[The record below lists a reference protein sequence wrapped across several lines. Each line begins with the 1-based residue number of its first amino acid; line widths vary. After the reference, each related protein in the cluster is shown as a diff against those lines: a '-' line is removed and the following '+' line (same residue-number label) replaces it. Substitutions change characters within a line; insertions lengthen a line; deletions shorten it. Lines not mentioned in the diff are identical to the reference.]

1 MNIVDY
7 KTQIDTL
14 TSNLIKEYNKI
25 EDLYIKSKNSSYTEL
40 NDINNINSSI
50 TDCLQQ
56 KIDAINSLEKDI
68 LKYKDKEREHLKQID
83 ELKSTIESIQVEK
96 EETNKFD
103 MLRIQ
108 SKELVAKD
116 KEIERL
122 KKDVERLK
130 EKNTPKVNIDIIPTN
145 MMTSGW
151 SPTSSENPKISDVEP
166 LKLEVD
172 EVDEIDEVKEV
183 KEEAVN
189 EASNDDKDD
198 KDDNDEE
205 CEYSVIVYRKH
216 EYYLDPDN
224 KVYEINDNE
233 EVGKCIGS
241 WVKQTS
247 GKFKV
252 VKN

>member
-68 LKYKDKEREHLKQID
+68 LKYKEKEREHLKQID

-130 EKNTPKVNIDIIPTN
+130 GKNTPKVNIDIIPTN

-151 SPTSSENPKISDVEP
+151 SPTSSENPKVSDVEP

-172 EVDEIDEVKEV
+172 EIDEVDEVKEV

-189 EASNDDKDD
+189 EASNDDKD
-198 KDDNDEE
+198 DEE

>member
-68 LKYKDKEREHLKQID
+68 LKYKDREREHIKQID

-130 EKNTPKVNIDIIPTN
+130 GKNTPKPKVNIDIIPTN

-151 SPTSSENPKISDVEP
+151 STTSSVNPKISGIEP

-172 EVDEIDEVKEV
+172 AVDEVKEV
-183 KEEAVN
+183 KEEVVN
-189 EASNDDKDD
+189 EYDDKDKGKD
-198 KDDNDEE
+198 KDNDEE

>member
-151 SPTSSENPKISDVEP
+151 SPTSSENPKVSDVEP

-172 EVDEIDEVKEV
+172 EVDEVDEV

-189 EASNDDKDD
+189 EDNKDDDK
-198 KDDNDEE
+198 DEE

-241 WVKQTS
+241 WVKQES

-252 VKN
+252 VKT

>member
-56 KIDAINSLEKDI
+56 KIDDINSLEKDI
-68 LKYKDKEREHLKQID
+68 LKYKEKEREHLKQID

-130 EKNTPKVNIDIIPTN
+130 EKNTPKPKVNIDIIPTN

-151 SPTSSENPKISDVEP
+151 SPTSSENPKVSDVEP

-172 EVDEIDEVKEV
+172 EVDEVDEVKEV
-183 KEEAVN
+183 KEEAVKD
-189 EASNDDKDD
+189 DDKDDD

-205 CEYSVIVYRKH
+205 CEYSVIVYRKN

-252 VKN
+252 VKC

>member
-68 LKYKDKEREHLKQID
+68 LKYKEKEREHLKQID

-151 SPTSSENPKISDVEP
+151 SPTSSENPKVSDVEP

-172 EVDEIDEVKEV
+172 EVDEVDEV

-189 EASNDDKDD
+189 EDNKDDDK
-198 KDDNDEE
+198 DEE

-247 GKFKV
+247 GKFKI

>member
-130 EKNTPKVNIDIIPTN
+130 GKNTPKPKVNIDIIPTN

-172 EVDEIDEVKEV
+172 GVVEV

-189 EASNDDKDD
+189 EASNDDKD
-198 KDDNDEE
+198 DEE

>member
-172 EVDEIDEVKEV
+172 EVDEVKEV

-189 EASNDDKDD
+189 EDNKDDDK
-198 KDDNDEE
+198 DEE

-241 WVKQTS
+241 WVKQPS

-252 VKN
+252 VKT

>member
-68 LKYKDKEREHLKQID
+68 LKYKEKEREHLKQID

-151 SPTSSENPKISDVEP
+151 SPTSSENPKVSDVEP

-172 EVDEIDEVKEV
+172 EVDEVKEV

-189 EASNDDKDD
+189 EASNDDKD
-198 KDDNDEE
+198 DEE

>member
-7 KTQIDTL
+7 KTQIDML

-122 KKDVERLK
+122 KKDVE
-130 EKNTPKVNIDIIPTN
+130 
-145 MMTSGW
+145 
-151 SPTSSENPKISDVEP
+151 
-166 LKLEVD
+166 
-172 EVDEIDEVKEV
+172 
-183 KEEAVN
+183 
-189 EASNDDKDD
+189 
-198 KDDNDEE
+198 
-205 CEYSVIVYRKH
+205 
-216 EYYLDPDN
+216 
-224 KVYEINDNE
+224 
-233 EVGKCIGS
+233 
-241 WVKQTS
+241 
-247 GKFKV
+247 
-252 VKN
+252 

>member
-172 EVDEIDEVKEV
+172 EVDEVDEIDEVKEV

-189 EASNDDKDD
+189 EASNDDKD
-198 KDDNDEE
+198 DEE

>member
-130 EKNTPKVNIDIIPTN
+130 GKNTPKVNIDIIPTN

-166 LKLEVD
+166 LKLDVDEVD
-172 EVDEIDEVKEV
+172 EVDKIDEVDEVKEV

-189 EASNDDKDD
+189 EESNDDKD
-198 KDDNDEE
+198 DEE

-216 EYYLDPDN
+216 
-224 KVYEINDNE
+224 
-233 EVGKCIGS
+233 
-241 WVKQTS
+241 
-247 GKFKV
+247 
-252 VKN
+252 